1 VAGYLEKKAIEPWAM
16 EAGKTAM
23 ALGSPKSTNLAMV
36 AFYAAF
42 DVGPLSADDLRAAV
56 DTMSPGPFK
65 EMNLN
70 IFDACY
76 QAGRK
81 IAAEKV

>member
-1 VAGYLEKKAIEPWAM
+1 MYNGD
-16 EAGKTAM
+16 
-23 ALGSPKSTNLAMV
+23 NLV

-42 DVGPLSADDLRAAV
+42 DVGPLSADDLRTTV

-65 EMNLN
+65 EMNLK

-76 QAGRK
+76 DTGK
-81 IAAEKV
+81 KTAAAKV